1 MIREGVHLRIAT
13 RQDREVLCNIQRTAI
28 LTLGR
33 SHYSEAEL
41 EAWSSGLTPERYERM
56 IADHHVV
63 VAERGSQ
70 IVAFG
75 RLESSGEVG
84 AVYVRLGLERQ
95 GIGTVVLAELLSEA
109 RQAGLHAVHC
119 KSSLCAEAFY
129 AHAGFQPGEKRKH
142 RFRDGREID
151 CILMTKTLD

>member
-1 MIREGVHLRIAT
+1 MTNEGITIRMAT
-13 RQDREVLCNIQRTAI
+13 QQDREALCNIQRSAI

-41 EAWSSGLTPERYERM
+41 EAWSSGLTPERYEKM

-63 VAERGSQ
+63 IAERGSQ
-70 IVAFG
+70 VVAFG

-84 AVYVRLGLERQ
+84 AVYVRPGCERQ
-95 GIGTVVLAELLSEA
+95 GIGNAVLAELLSEA
-109 RQAGLHAVHC
+109 RQSGLRAVYC

-129 AHAGFQPGEKRKH
+129 SHAGFQSAEKCKH
-142 RFRDGREID
+142 QFRDGREIE
-151 CILMTKTLD
+151 CVPMTMTLD